1 MSCQINSKSMCF
13 MVRTRKVLIS
23 LEAMIL
29 SSRRFRPSLQSGES
43 RPKSME
49 ILTSSSRSIGTES
62 SLTKVSSVPST
73 ITTILRPSSAHYS
86 KPKKLSC
93 SIMLCPPIF
102 KQMDNHRHAN
112 SKQAYRPCKSCQ
124 ILANLSLLGTR
135 KF

>member
-1 MSCQINSKSMCF
+1 
-13 MVRTRKVLIS
+13 
-23 LEAMIL
+23 
-29 SSRRFRPSLQSGES
+29 
-43 RPKSME
+43 ME

-124 ILANLSLLGTR
+124 ILAIYPYPTR
-135 KF
+135 NKKVLMQTHFDHGVVETRMDS